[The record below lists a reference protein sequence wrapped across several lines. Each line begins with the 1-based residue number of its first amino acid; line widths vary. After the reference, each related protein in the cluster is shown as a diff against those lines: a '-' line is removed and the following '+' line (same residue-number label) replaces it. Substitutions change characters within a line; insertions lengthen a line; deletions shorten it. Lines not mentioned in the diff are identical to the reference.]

1 MNDRYFRVKHDQAY
15 SNLKKIE
22 AGVPQGSILGPILYL
37 LYTADIPLP
46 INSKIATFADDTC
59 ILSTGNDEI
68 ESTRKLQSS
77 VDKIVAWTET
87 WRIKLNEGKSVH
99 VDFPNKSIKY
109 IPIEIAS
116 FTTQQSILE

>member
-46 INSKIATFADDTC
+46 INSKIANIAQQEMT
-59 ILSTGNDEI
+59 
-68 ESTRKLQSS
+68 
-77 VDKIVAWTET
+77 
-87 WRIKLNEGKSVH
+87 KSNRPENFNH
-99 VDFPNKSIKY
+99 
-109 IPIEIAS
+109 
-116 FTTQQSILE
+116 L